1 MSSIPL
7 KCSCGQVSG
16 EIVDFKGTGTHIQC
30 ACDDC
35 QAYIHYLNKEDVF
48 LDQFGFSEIYQ
59 VRSNQVRILNGE
71 ENIKCLRLSPK
82 GIFRFYA
89 SCCHTPI
96 SNMIGLK
103 MSFAGISR
111 SFINLDDNEILN
123 QLGPVTYHIMTEYAL
138 REVTEKSSRKFP
150 LILTLKIVKQIIH
163 GKIFKTYL
171 PNSFYQQSNG
181 TSKFPVSILSLED
194 KKSIKENI
202 YKKIEAH
209 K

>member
-1 MSSIPL
+1 M
-7 KCSCGQVSG
+7 
-16 EIVDFKGTGTHIQC
+16 
-30 ACDDC
+30 DD
-35 QAYIHYLNKEDVF
+35 H
-48 LDQFGFSEIYQ
+48 
-59 VRSNQVRILNGE
+59 
-71 ENIKCLRLSPK
+71 
-82 GIFRFYA
+82 
-89 SCCHTPI
+89 
-96 SNMIGLK
+96 
-103 MSFAGISR
+103 
-111 SFINLDDNEILN
+111 EILN

-202 YKKIEAH
+202 YKKLRPTNERYF
-209 K
+209 